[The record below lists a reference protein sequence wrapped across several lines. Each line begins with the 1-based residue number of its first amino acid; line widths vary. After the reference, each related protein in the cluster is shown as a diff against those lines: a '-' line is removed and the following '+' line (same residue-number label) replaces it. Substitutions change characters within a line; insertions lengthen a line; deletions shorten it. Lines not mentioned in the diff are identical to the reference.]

1 MTRIKDAAGFHAW
14 FAERGTAHRY
24 RITPAPLHDLDGW
37 YTDPA
42 TGDVRHRSGGFFSI
56 EGLRFEPSDP
66 GVPAWTQPIIRQPET
81 GILGVLIKRFDGV
94 PHLLMQAKMEPGN
107 ITTLQLSPTVQ
118 ATFSNYTRVHRG
130 SAVRYIDHF
139 LTPGAGDRVHY
150 DALQSEQGSWFLG
163 KRNRNIVVETTA
175 DVPVHEDFC
184 WVPRPVMA
192 ELLRVENLVNM
203 DSRTVLAGLP
213 DDNGETDETY
223 ETGDTD
229 DTGDTGDLGERPAPG
244 RAAEKPLHD
253 TAALLHWFTGAKV
266 RHRPERRT
274 IPLSRVGGWRRD
286 GDRGEIVHEEGRYFR
301 IIGVDVEADSR
312 EVPSWSQP
320 MLAPVGRGVIA
331 FVSKEIHGERHL
343 LVQAR
348 AEAGTFDAVELGP
361 SVQCN
366 PGNLAEGARRPPYLD
381 AVLGARPEQVLFDTV
396 HSEEGGRFY
405 HAENRYLVVDG
416 TDIPLDVPEDYT
428 WMTVRQ
434 LTRAGRIGNLV
445 DVEART
451 LLACVRTLPGHG
463 ASR

>member
-1 MTRIKDAAGFHAW
+1 MRITDTAGFHAW
-14 FAERGTAHRY
+14 FAERGAAHRY
-24 RITPAPLHDLDGW
+24 RITRTPLHDLEGW

-42 TGDVRHRSGGFFSI
+42 SGDVRHRSGRFFSI
-56 EGLRFEPSDP
+56 EGLRYGRQEPD
-66 GVPAWTQPIIRQPET
+66 GPAWTQPIIRQPET
-81 GILGVLIKRFDGV
+81 GVLGVLIKWFDGV

-107 ITTLQLSPTVQ
+107 INTLQVSPTVQ
-118 ATFSNYTRVHRG
+118 ATFSNYTRVHHG
-130 SAVRYIDHF
+130 SPVRYIDHF

-163 KRNRNIVVETTA
+163 KRNRNIVVETTGEI
-175 DVPVHEDFC
+175 PVHEDFC

-192 ELLRVENLVNM
+192 ELLRVDNLVNM

-213 DDNGETDETY
+213 DDPGE
-223 ETGDTD
+223 GSVP
-229 DTGDTGDLGERPAPG
+229 R
-244 RAAEKPLHD
+244 RAVEKPLHD

-266 RHRPERRT
+266 RHRPERTT

-286 GDRGEIVHEEGRYFR
+286 DDRGEIVHETGRYFR

-312 EVPSWSQP
+312 EVTSWSQP
-320 MLAPVGRGVIA
+320 MLAPVGRGVVA

-361 SVQCN
+361 TVQCN
-366 PGNLAEGARRPPYLD
+366 PGNLPDGAPRPPYLD
-381 AVLGARPEQVLFDTV
+381 TVLTARPEQVLFDTV

-405 HAENRYLVVDG
+405 HAENRYLVLDG
-416 TDIPLDVPEDYT
+416 DDVPVDVPEDYT

-451 LLACVRTLPGHG
+451 LLACVRTLPDHG

>member
-1 MTRIKDAAGFHAW
+1 MRIKDAADFHTW
-14 FAERGTAHRY
+14 FAERGAAHRY
-24 RITPAPLHDLDGW
+24 RITPAPLHDLEGW
-37 YTDPA
+37 YTDPVS
-42 TGDVRHRSGGFFSI
+42 GDVRHRSGRFFSV
-56 EGLRFEPSDP
+56 EGLRYGRQEPDGPS
-66 GVPAWTQPIIRQPET
+66 WTQPIIRQPET
-81 GILGVLIKRFDGV
+81 GVLGVLIKRFDGV

-107 ITTLQLSPTVQ
+107 INTLQLSPTVQ

-139 LTPGAGDRVHY
+139 LRPGAGDRVHY

-163 KRNRNIVVETTA
+163 KRNRNIVVETTG

-192 ELLRVENLVNM
+192 ELLRVDNLVNM

-213 DDNGETDETY
+213 DEPREGPAS
-223 ETGDTD
+223 
-229 DTGDTGDLGERPAPG
+229 ERVM
-244 RAAEKPLHD
+244 EKPLHD
-253 TAALLHWFTGAKV
+253 TAALLHWFTEAKV
-266 RHRPERRT
+266 RHRPERTT

-286 GDRGEIVHEEGRYFR
+286 PERGEIVHESGRYFR

-312 EVPSWSQP
+312 EVTSWSQP

-361 SVQCN
+361 TVQCN
-366 PGNLAEGARRPPYLD
+366 PGNLADGAPRPPYLE
-381 AVLGARPEQVLFDTV
+381 AVLTARPEQVLFDAV

-405 HAENRYLVVDG
+405 HAENRYLVLDG
-416 TDIPLDVPEDYT
+416 DEVPVDVPEDYT

-451 LLACVRTLPGHG
+451 LLACVRTLPDHG
-463 ASR
+463 AAP

>member
-1 MTRIKDAAGFHAW
+1 MLVEDAAGFHAW
-14 FAERGTAHRY
+14 FAERGAAHRY
-24 RITPAPLHDLDGW
+24 RIAPAPLHALDGW
-37 YTDPA
+37 ETEPG
-42 TGDVRHRSGGFFSI
+42 TGRIRHRSGRFFSI
-56 EGLRFEPSDP
+56 EGLRFQRPDP
-66 GVPAWTQPIIRQPET
+66 AVPAWTQPIIQQPET
-81 GILGVLIKRFDGV
+81 GILGVLVKRFGGV
-94 PHLLMQAKMEPGN
+94 QHLLMQAKMEPGN
-107 ITTLQLSPTVQ
+107 INTLQLSPTVQ

-130 SAVRYIDHF
+130 AAVRYVDHF

-163 KRNRNIVVETTA
+163 KRNRNIVVETTG

-192 ELLRVENLVNM
+192 GLLRVDNLVNM

-213 DDNGETDETY
+213 DEPGAP
-223 ETGDTD
+223 
-229 DTGDTGDLGERPAPG
+229 ERPAG
-244 RAAEKPLHD
+244 RPLHD

-266 RHRPERRT
+266 RHRPERRLV
-274 IPLSRVGGWRRD
+274 PLGEVGGWHRD
-286 GDRGEIVHEEGRYFR
+286 EERGEIVHDAGRYFR

-312 EVPSWSQP
+312 EVASWSQP

-331 FVSKEIHGERHL
+331 FVSKEIQGERHL

-348 AEAGTFDAVELGP
+348 AEAGTFDTVELGP
-361 SVQCN
+361 TVQCN
-366 PGNLAEGARRPPYLD
+366 PGNLAEGAPRPPYLD
-381 AVLGARPEQVLFDTV
+381 AVLAAPPEQVLFDTI

-416 TDIPLDVPEDYT
+416 THIPLEVPEDYR

-434 LTRAGRIGNLV
+434 LTRAGLVGNIV

-463 ASR
+463 AGR

>member
-1 MTRIKDAAGFHAW
+1 MRIKNAADFHTW
-14 FAERGTAHRY
+14 FAERGAAHRY
-24 RITPAPLHDLDGW
+24 RITPIPLHDLEGW

-42 TGDVRHRSGGFFSI
+42 SGDVRHRSGRFFSV
-56 EGLRFEPSDP
+56 EGLRYGRQEPDGPS
-66 GVPAWTQPIIRQPET
+66 WTQPIIRQPET
-81 GILGVLIKRFDGV
+81 GVLGVLIKRFDGV
-94 PHLLMQAKMEPGN
+94 PHLLMQAKIEPGN
-107 ITTLQLSPTVQ
+107 INTLQLSPTVQ
-118 ATFSNYTRVHRG
+118 ATFSNYMRVHRG

-139 LTPGAGDRVHY
+139 LRPGAADRVHY

-163 KRNRNIVVETTA
+163 KRNRNIVVETTG

-192 ELLRVENLVNM
+192 ELLRVDNLVNM

-213 DDNGETDETY
+213 DEPREGPAS
-223 ETGDTD
+223 G
-229 DTGDTGDLGERPAPG
+229 RP
-244 RAAEKPLHD
+244 AEKPLHD
-253 TAALLHWFTGAKV
+253 TAALLHWFTEAKV
-266 RHRPERRT
+266 RHRPERTT
-274 IPLSRVGGWRRD
+274 IPLSRVDGWHRD
-286 GDRGEIVHEEGRYFR
+286 AERGEIVHESGRYFR

-312 EVPSWSQP
+312 EVTSWSQP

-331 FVSKEIHGERHL
+331 FISKEFHGERHL

-361 SVQCN
+361 TVQCN
-366 PGNLAEGARRPPYLD
+366 PGNLADDAPRPPYLE
-381 AVLGARPEQVLFDTV
+381 AVLTARPEQVLFDTV

-405 HAENRYLVVDG
+405 HAENRYLVLDG
-416 TDIPLDVPEDYT
+416 DEMPADVPENYT

-451 LLACVRTLPGHG
+451 LLACVRTLPDHG
-463 ASR
+463 TAR

>member
-1 MTRIKDAAGFHAW
+1 MRITDTAGFHAW
-14 FAERGTAHRY
+14 FAERGAAHRY
-24 RITPAPLHDLDGW
+24 RITRTPLHDLEGW

-42 TGDVRHRSGGFFSI
+42 SGDVRHRSGRFFSI
-56 EGLRFEPSDP
+56 EGLRYGRQEPD
-66 GVPAWTQPIIRQPET
+66 GPAWTQPIIRQPET
-81 GILGVLIKRFDGV
+81 GILGVLIKWFDGI

-107 ITTLQLSPTVQ
+107 INTLQLSPTVQ

-130 SAVRYIDHF
+130 SPVRYIDHF

-163 KRNRNIVVETTA
+163 KRNRNIVVETTGE
-175 DVPVHEDFC
+175 VPVHEDFC

-192 ELLRVENLVNM
+192 ELLRVDNLVNM

-213 DDNGETDETY
+213 DEPGE
-223 ETGDTD
+223 GS
-229 DTGDTGDLGERPAPG
+229 AP
-244 RAAEKPLHD
+244 RQSVEKPLHD

-266 RHRPERRT
+266 RHRPERTT

-286 GDRGEIVHEEGRYFR
+286 DDRGEIAHETGRYFR

-312 EVPSWSQP
+312 EVTSWSQP
-320 MLAPVGRGVIA
+320 MLAPVGRGVVA

-361 SVQCN
+361 TVQCN
-366 PGNLAEGARRPPYLD
+366 PGNLPDGAPRPPYLD
-381 AVLGARPEQVLFDTV
+381 TVLTARPEQVLFDTV

-405 HAENRYLVVDG
+405 HAENRYLVLDG
-416 TDIPLDVPEDYT
+416 DDVPVDVPEDYT

>member
-1 MTRIKDAAGFHAW
+1 MRIEDAAGFHAW
-14 FAERGTAHRY
+14 FAERGGAHQY
-24 RITPAPLHDLDGW
+24 RITPAPLHALESW

-42 TGDVRHRSGGFFSI
+42 TGEVRHGSGRFFSI
-56 EGLRFEPSDP
+56 EGLRLQPQDA
-66 GVPAWTQPIIRQPET
+66 PAWTQPIIRQPET
-81 GILGVLIKRFDGV
+81 GVLGVLVKRFGGV
-94 PHLLMQAKMEPGN
+94 QHLLMQAKMEPGN
-107 ITTLQLSPTVQ
+107 INTLQLSPTVQ

-130 SAVRYIDHF
+130 AAVRYIDHF

-163 KRNRNIVVETTA
+163 KRNRNIVVETTG

-192 ELLRVENLVNM
+192 ELLRVDNLVNM

-213 DDNGETDETY
+213 DEPG
-223 ETGDTD
+223 
-229 DTGDTGDLGERPAPG
+229 APE

-266 RHRPERRT
+266 RHRPECT
-274 IPLSRVGGWRRD
+274 SVPLSEVTGWHRD
-286 GDRGEIVHEEGRYFR
+286 ADRGEIVHDEGRYFR

-312 EVPSWSQP
+312 EVASWSQP

-361 SVQCN
+361 TVQCN
-366 PGNLAEGARRPPYLD
+366 PGNLAEGAPRPPYLD
-381 AVLGARPEQVLFDTV
+381 AVLAAPPERVLFDTV

-405 HAENRYLVVDG
+405 HAENRYLVLDG
-416 TDIPLDVPEDYT
+416 TDVPLEVPEDYT

-434 LTRAGRIGNLV
+434 LTRAGLIGNLV

-463 ASR
+463 AAR

>member
-1 MTRIKDAAGFHAW
+1 MTHIEDAAGFHSW
-14 FAERGTAHRY
+14 FAGRSAAHRY
-24 RITPAPLHDLDGW
+24 RITPTPLHDLDGW
-37 YTDPA
+37 YTDSA
-42 TGDVRHRSGGFFSI
+42 TGDVRHRSGRFFSI
-56 EGLRFEPSDP
+56 EGLRFEPAAPDA
-66 GVPAWTQPIIRQPET
+66 PAWTQPIIRQPET
-81 GILGVLIKRFDGV
+81 GILGVLLKRFDGV

-130 SAVRYIDHF
+130 AAVRYIDHF
-139 LTPGAGDRVHY
+139 LTPGAADRVHY

-192 ELLRVENLVNM
+192 ELLRVDNLVNM

-213 DDNGETDETY
+213 DEV
-223 ETGDTD
+223 TGD
-229 DTGDTGDLGERPAPG
+229 GSGEAPLPG
-244 RAAEKPLHD
+244 RASEQPLHD
-253 TAALLHWFTGAKV
+253 TATLLHWFTGAKM
-266 RHRPERRT
+266 RHRSERTT
-274 IPLSRVGGWRRD
+274 IPLRRVGGWHRD
-286 GDRGEIVHEEGRYFR
+286 DRRGEIAHEAGRYFR

-320 MLAPVGRGVIA
+320 MLAPAGRGVIA
-331 FVSKEIHGERHL
+331 FVSKEIRGERHL

-348 AEAGTFDAVELGP
+348 AEAGTFDVAEIGP

-366 PGNLAEGARRPPYLD
+366 PGNLAESARRPPYLD
-381 AVLGARPEQVLFDTV
+381 AVLAARPEQVLFDTV